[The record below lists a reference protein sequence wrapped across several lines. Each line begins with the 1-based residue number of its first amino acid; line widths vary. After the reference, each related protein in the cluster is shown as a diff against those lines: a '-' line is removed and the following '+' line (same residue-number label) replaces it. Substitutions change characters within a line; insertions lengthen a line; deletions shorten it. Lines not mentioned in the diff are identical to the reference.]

1 MSLYLSLTVTSITA
15 GCHHLQSSF
24 LALSHGWWSIC
35 ILFFFFLI
43 AVSFSY
49 PASEWRTV
57 LLVLHSLSSVSCRLL
72 VFFHNNFHVQMCFFP
87 SFSSSA
93 GGQYISLYTDMGKG
107 SILMVYIIAQCTH
120 LINLT
125 VMLHVRLAQDKRR
138 GC

>member
-1 MSLYLSLTVTSITA
+1 MSPLTV
-15 GCHHLQSSF
+15 QF
-24 LALSHGWWSIC
+24 LGTVPWMMEYLHFV
-35 ILFFFFLI
+35 LFFLI

-49 PASEWRTV
+49 PASKWRTV

-87 SFSSSA
+87 HTLESCAFLASFSSSA
-93 GGQYISLYTDMGKG
+93 GGQHISLYTDMGKG
-107 SILMVYIIAQCTH
+107 SIPMVYIIAQCTH